1 MIQRRSTF
9 KASRMVASIALA
21 TGLAV
26 GVAGAGSAWAQTDVV
41 PAAPVPLPMGLSDPT
56 NAALL
61 YGRAL
66 RMMNADDLKQVR
78 DAQAAAQSAGQSAS
92 QPVGQASGQAGTP
105 GQNAAGADRVDE
117 ILENNGG
124 TIGMVIEASK
134 LERCDWGVQYSKGP
148 LALLDHAG
156 PMRMLAHVLDAK
168 AERLAAA
175 GDGAGAAEHIAA
187 IFNIA
192 EHTTQDRIMISS
204 LVSIAMSKVASN
216 RANAILDSGRLDRG
230 AARTILDSIARLQGV
245 RDFRMTEALRT
256 ESWMI
261 SQWMR
266 RAYVGPQAGKLLVE
280 GIDWMVEDSQ
290 DTLKGL
296 SLLDE
301 AALAPHFDGIDRAYD
316 ALIDAWGAEDGKER
330 IREVHDAVVRGE
342 YGLIAQVFVPDFSR
356 SRASVT
362 EANEMLESLVHR
374 LEQVK

>member
-1 MIQRRSTF
+1 MEMTMSMLSRSSRLSARRVRFLLVS
-9 KASRMVASIALA
+9 A
-21 TGLAV
+21 GLCV
-26 GVAGAGSAWAQTDVV
+26 GGLVPGAAYAQTDVV
-41 PAAPVPLPMGLSDPT
+41 PAVRVPLPEGMSDPS

-66 RMMNADDLKQVR
+66 RMMSAEDLKQVR
-78 DAQAAAQSAGQSAS
+78 EAQTNAKAAD
-92 QPVGQASGQAGTP
+92 
-105 GQNAAGADRVDE
+105 GADGQGSNAVSAERVGE

-156 PMRMLAHVLDAK
+156 PMRMMTHVLDAR

-175 GDGAGAAEHIAA
+175 GDVAGAAEHVAGV
-187 IFNIA
+187 FNIA
-192 EHTTQDRIMISS
+192 EHMTQDRIMISS
-204 LVSIAMSKVASN
+204 LVSIAMAKVASN
-216 RANAILDSGRLDRG
+216 RANLLLDAGLVDRR
-230 AARTILDSIARLQGV
+230 AARTILDSIARLEGV

-266 RAYVGPQAGKLLVE
+266 RAYVGPEAGKLLVE
-280 GIDWMVEDSQ
+280 GIGWMVEDSQ

-296 SLLDE
+296 ALLDE
-301 AALAPHFDGIDRAYD
+301 RALAPHFDGIDRAYG

-342 YGLIAQVFVPDFSR
+342 YGLIAQVFVPDFSK

-362 EANEMLESLVHR
+362 EANEMLAALVKR
-374 LEQVK
+374 LERVK

>member
-1 MIQRRSTF
+1 MEMTMSMLSRSSRLSARRV
-9 KASRMVASIALA
+9 RLVLVAA
-21 TGLAV
+21 GLCIGGLV
-26 GVAGAGSAWAQTDVV
+26 HGAANAQTDVV
-41 PAAPVPLPMGLSDPT
+41 PAVGVPLPEGMSDPS

-66 RMMNADDLKQVR
+66 RMMNADDLRQVR
-78 DAQAAAQSAGQSAS
+78 EAQTKSKAADGGDGQGQSAVS
-92 QPVGQASGQAGTP
+92 AE
-105 GQNAAGADRVDE
+105 RVDE

-124 TIGMVIEASK
+124 TIRMVIEASK

-148 LALLDHAG
+148 LALLDHVG
-156 PMRMLAHVLDAK
+156 PMRMVTHVLDAK

-175 GDGAGAAEHIAA
+175 GDLAGAAEHIGA

-216 RANAILDSGRLDRG
+216 RVNLLLDAGLVDRA
-230 AARTILDSIARLQGV
+230 AARTILDSIARLEGV
-245 RDFRMTEALRT
+245 RDFRMTEALRV

-266 RAYVGPQAGKLLVE
+266 RAYVGPEAGKLLVE
-280 GIDWMVEDSQ
+280 GIDWMVEGSE

-301 AALAPHFDGIDRAYD
+301 RALAPHFDGIDRAYS
-316 ALIDAWGAEDGKER
+316 ALIDAWGAEDGKEH
-330 IREVHDAVVRGE
+330 IREVHDAVIRGE
-342 YGLIAQVFVPDFSR
+342 YGLIAQVFVPDFSK

-362 EANEMLESLVHR
+362 EANEMLAALVKR
-374 LEQVK
+374 LERVK

>member
-1 MIQRRSTF
+1 MEMTMSMLSRSSRVSAQRVRLLL
-9 KASRMVASIALA
+9 VAA
-21 TGLAV
+21 GLCV
-26 GVAGAGSAWAQTDVV
+26 GGLMPGAAFAQTDVV
-41 PAAPVPLPMGLSDPT
+41 PAVRVPLPEGLSDPS

-66 RMMNADDLKQVR
+66 RMMSAEDLKQVR
-78 DAQAAAQSAGQSAS
+78 DAQTNAKSADGAEGQ
-92 QPVGQASGQAGTP
+92 
-105 GQNAAGADRVDE
+105 GQNAVSTERVDE
-117 ILENNGG
+117 ILANNGG
-124 TIGMVIEASK
+124 TIGMVVEASK
-134 LERCDWGVQYSKGP
+134 LERCDWGIQYSKGP

-156 PMRMLAHVLDAK
+156 PMRMLTHVLDAK

-175 GDGAGAAEHIAA
+175 GDMAGAAAHIAA
-187 IFNIA
+187 VFNVA
-192 EHTTQDRIMISS
+192 EHTSQDRIMISS
-204 LVSIAMSKVASN
+204 LVSIAMAKVASN
-216 RANAILDSGRLDRG
+216 RVNLLLDAGSIDRAG
-230 AARTILDSIARLQGV
+230 ARVILDSIRRLERA

-266 RAYVGPQAGKLLVE
+266 RAYVGPEAGKLLVE
-280 GIDWMVEDSQ
+280 GIDWMVEDSG

-301 AALAPHFDGIDRAYD
+301 RALAAHFDGIDRAYD
-316 ALIDAWGAEDGKER
+316 ALIGAWTEKDGKER

-342 YGLIAQVFVPDFSR
+342 YGLIAQVFVPDFSK

-362 EANEMLESLVHR
+362 EANEVLGALVKR